1 MTCEPKYSKIK
12 FVPRKWNWDYIK
24 AHWKVNNKLWE
35 TNKAVVKLPKKIE
48 RESVKN
54 RAENSNKNLIIDF
67 DYKKSRGK

>member
-1 MTCEPKYSKIK
+1 MTEQNKNGTINCVLHQVELREK
-12 FVPRKWNWDYIK
+12 K

-54 RAENSNKNLIIDF
+54 RAENSNKNLIF
-67 DYKKSRGK
+67 DYWFWL